1 MGLGQMPAGQWIMNT
16 VMLEKKNNKIHPHKF
31 TLWVGIGSILMMFA
45 GLTSAYIVKRNQAN
59 WSSFEIPMLF
69 WISTL
74 AIVLSS
80 LTLYLAS
87 KSFKERMMS
96 RYRSLIAATLF
107 LGVVFITL
115 QFFGFMQLWNEGLT
129 LQRNVA
135 YSFLYVIVGLHGLHV
150 IGGVIALLVM
160 SLKAFSKKTRIYSSV
175 PVELIS
181 TYWHFVDVLWVYL
194 LIFLL
199 MIR

>member
-107 LGVVFITL
+107 LGAVFITL

>member
-1 MGLGQMPAGQWIMNT
+1 MNT

-69 WISTL
+69 WISTI

-80 LTLYLAS
+80 FTLYLAA
-87 KSFKERMMS
+87 KSFKERRMS
-96 RYRSLIAATLF
+96 MYRSLMAATLL
-107 LGVVFITL
+107 LGVIFITL
-115 QFFGFMQLWNEGLT
+115 QFFGFKQLWDQGLT

-135 YSFLYVIVGLHGLHV
+135 YSFLYVIVGLHALHV
-150 IGGVIALLVM
+150 IGGVIALVVM
-160 SLKAFSKKTRIYSSV
+160 SLKAFSSKTRIYSSV

-181 TYWHFVDVLWVYL
+181 TYWHFVDVLWIYL

>member
-1 MGLGQMPAGQWIMNT
+1 MNT

-45 GLTSAYIVKRNQAN
+45 GLTSAYVVKRNQAN

-69 WISTL
+69 WISTI
-74 AIVLSS
+74 AILLSS
-80 LTLYLAS
+80 FTLYLAT

-96 RYRSLIAATLF
+96 RYRYLMAATLF
-107 LGVVFITL
+107 LGVVFIAL
-115 QFFGFMQLWNEGLT
+115 QVFGFIEMWQEGLT

-135 YSFLYVIVGLHGLHV
+135 YSFLYVIVGLHALHV
-150 IGGVIALLVM
+150 IGGVIALAVM
-160 SLKAFSKKTRIYSSV
+160 SLKAFSTKTRIYSSV

-181 TYWHFVDVLWVYL
+181 TYWHFVDVLWIYL